1 MHEFAIGEE
10 LVKAVLGEMGRLTPP
25 PRNLRSVRV
34 VVGALRR
41 VSPEHL
47 RFAYEVLTRDTPA
60 GGAALEVTTVPVT
73 ALCRDC
79 GWQGEIDEMLFLCQ
93 DCGAANLKTLQGM
106 ELFLDRL
113 EVEYSDASDSE

>member
-93 DCGAANLKTLQGM
+93 DCGAANLQTLQGM

-113 EVEYSDASDSE
+113 EVEYGNAGDSE

>member
-1 MHEFAIGEE
+1 MHEFAIGNE
-10 LVKAVLGEMGRLTPP
+10 LVKAVLGEMERLTPP
-25 PRNLRSVRV
+25 PRNLRSLRV

-93 DCGAANLKTLQGM
+93 DCGAANLQTLQGM

-113 EVEYSDASDSE
+113 EVEYGNASDSE

>member
-10 LVKAVLGEMGRLTPP
+10 LVKAVLGEMERLTPP

-60 GGAALEVTTVPVT
+60 AGAALEVTMVPVT

-93 DCGAANLKTLQGM
+93 DCGAANLQTLQGM

>member
-10 LVKAVLGEMGRLTPP
+10 LVKAVLEEMKRLTRP
-25 PRNLRSVRV
+25 PRNLRSVGV
-34 VVGALRR
+34 VVGALRQL
-41 VSPEHL
+41 SPEHL

-60 GGAALEVTTVPVT
+60 AGSALEITTMPVT

-79 GWQGEIDEMLFLCQ
+79 GWQGEIDGMPFLCQ
-93 DCGAANLKTLQGM
+93 DCGAVNLQTLHGM

-113 EVEYSDASDSE
+113 EVEYSDSSDSK